1 MSYEELSKGCQN
13 MSYKNLAVRNKI
25 AVVFSAIAL
34 VMIAFAIFLLQ
45 ELNKVEEQ
53 VINFTD
59 STVPS
64 VLSVEDIYFEM
75 NTYRRNQYAALTLEV
90 SELARLIS
98 TLDSQEK
105 DIKSGL
111 DKYEATVSSSD
122 ERRVFDRVSNGW
134 KDYLIILRDFKLQIN
149 NKNTAKAQTEL
160 SQSIDQFNELGV
172 AMDELV
178 KTNLGF
184 ISNNRVTIMASVDNV
199 TMATKVSFTAL
210 IAFMIFITFFLA
222 RQICRPLNLVV
233 EQSKAIA
240 AGDLTFRLARNE
252 IGNDELG
259 ELADTNIEMQD
270 QLRVLI
276 EDTISAV
283 TQLSAAVEE
292 MSAISEQSARG
303 MQQQQSDITTVAAA
317 MEEMKATVAEVA
329 NNTETASTSA
339 LEASEEAKQGNQD
352 VQSNIEQIQVVSRE
366 IEQAGELVEELERES
381 NNISVVVEVIRGIA
395 DQTNLLALNAAIEAA
410 RAGEQGRGFAVVA
423 DEVRSLAGR
432 TQSSTS
438 EIVEIIEKLQ
448 ASAAHAKN
456 ATDQS
461 CSKIRVCV
469 EQSVQTGQSIQMIEE
484 TMMKVADTGIQI
496 ASACSQQ
503 DSVTE
508 ELGRNIQ
515 SMSLSASEVALGA
528 EQTAQ
533 SSVELAQLATTL
545 QMSLSRF
552 KV

>member
-1 MSYEELSKGCQN
+1 
-13 MSYKNLAVRNKI
+13 MSYKNLAVRTKI
-25 AVVFSAIAL
+25 AVVFSAIGL

-45 ELNKVEEQ
+45 ELKNVEDT
-53 VINFTD
+53 VVNFTD

-64 VLSVEDIYFEM
+64 LLSVEDINFEM
-75 NTYRRNQYAALTLEV
+75 NTLRRNQYAALTYPKNL
-90 SELARLIS
+90 LPGLITS
-98 TLDSQEK
+98 LKEQERNVEK
-105 DIKSGL
+105 LIAAYG
-111 DKYEATVSSSD
+111 ATVVSD
-122 ERRVFDRVSNGW
+122 GEQRVFDRVNNSW
-134 KDYLIILRDFKLQIN
+134 KAYMDPLEPFLAQVSTDNRAEAQKSLLGSFKEFQ
-149 NKNTAKAQTEL
+149 
-160 SQSIDQFNELGV
+160 DVGV
-172 AMDELV
+172 AMDGLL
-178 KTNLGF
+178 KLNLTF
-184 ISNNRVTIMASVDNV
+184 VTDNRVSMMGSIANVSTI
-199 TMATKVSFTAL
+199 TKVSFSAL

-240 AGDLTFRLARNE
+240 SGDLTFQLQRDE

-259 ELADTNIEMQD
+259 ALADTNIEMQN
-270 QLRVLI
+270 QLRILI

-292 MSAISEQSARG
+292 MSAISEQSSRG

-317 MEEMKATVAEVA
+317 MEQMKATVAEVA

-352 VQSNIEQIQVVSRE
+352 VQSNIEQIQIVSRD

-432 TQSSTS
+432 TQASTS
-438 EIVEIIEKLQ
+438 EIVDIIEKLQ
-448 ASAAHAKN
+448 ASAAHAKI

-461 CSKIRVCV
+461 CSKIRICV

-496 ASACSQQ
+496 ASACSEQ

-528 EQTAQ
+528 DQTAQ
-533 SSVELAQLATTL
+533 SSVELAQLASTL
-545 QMSLSRF
+545 QQSLSRF

>member
-1 MSYEELSKGCQN
+1 
-13 MSYKNLAVRNKI
+13 MSYKNLAVQKKI
-25 AVVFSAIAL
+25 AVVFSAIGL
-34 VMIAFAIFLLQ
+34 VMIAFAFFLLQ
-45 ELNKVEEQ
+45 ELNKVESE

-64 VLSVEDIYFEM
+64 VLSVEDLYFEM
-75 NTYRRNQYAALTLEV
+75 NAYRRNQYAALTY
-90 SELARLIS
+90 
-98 TLDSQEK
+98 QEK
-105 DIKSGL
+105 DLPSLLSTLSKQEAQIKSDL
-111 DKYEATVSSSD
+111 DAYEATVASAD
-122 ERRVFDRVSNGW
+122 ERRVFDRVANGW
-134 KDYLIILRDFKLQIN
+134 QKYLTQLKEFNGLVANQDTKL
-149 NKNTAKAQTEL
+149 AQQEL
-160 SQSIDQFNELGV
+160 LDSFSQFEEVGA
-172 AMDELV
+172 AMDGLV
-178 KTNLGF
+178 QTNLGF
-184 ISNNRVTIMASVDNV
+184 VSNNRKSIMSSVNSVTL
-199 TMATKVSFTAL
+199 ATKVSFSAL

-240 AGDLTFRLARNE
+240 AGDLTFELRRSE

-259 ELADTNIEMQD
+259 ALADTNIEMQH
-270 QLRVLI
+270 QLRILI

-292 MSAISEQSARG
+292 MSAISEQSSRG
-303 MQQQQSDITTVAAA
+303 MQQQQSDITMVAAA

-352 VQSNIEQIQVVSRE
+352 VQSNIEQIQIVSRD

-469 EQSVQTGQSIQMIEE
+469 EQSVQTGNSIQMIEE
-484 TMMKVADTGIQI
+484 TMMKVTDTSIQI

-533 SSVELAQLATTL
+533 SSVELAQLASTL
-545 QMSLSRF
+545 QQSLSRF

>member
-1 MSYEELSKGCQN
+1 

-25 AVVFSAIAL
+25 AAVFLVIAL
-34 VMIAFAIFLLQ
+34 VIVAFATFLLQ
-45 ELNKVEEQ
+45 ELNKVEER
-53 VINFTD
+53 VINFAD

-64 VLSVEDIYFEM
+64 VISVENLYFDM
-75 NTYRRNQYAALTLEV
+75 NTHRRNQYAGLTLKQEDLPNLIATLA
-90 SELARLIS
+90 SQESMINAELA
-98 TLDSQEK
+98 
-105 DIKSGL
+105 
-111 DKYEATVSSSD
+111 KYDATVSSD
-122 ERRVFDRVSNGW
+122 NERRVFDRVLTHW
-134 KDYLIILRDFKLQIN
+134 KKYEDILRDFPVLIQN
-149 NKNTAKAQTEL
+149 RELEKAQLEL
-160 SQSIDQFNELGV
+160 SKSITQFLELGD
-172 AMDELV
+172 AMDALV
-178 KTNLGF
+178 ETNLGF
-184 ISNNRVTIMASVDNV
+184 VANNRTSIMRSVDSV
-199 TMATKVSFTAL
+199 TMATKVSFSAL
-210 IAFMIFITFFLA
+210 IAFMIFVTFFLA

-240 AGDLTFRLARNE
+240 SGDLTFELRRSE

-259 ELADTNIEMQD
+259 ALADTNIEMQH
-270 QLRVLI
+270 QLRILI

-292 MSAISEQSARG
+292 MSAISEQSSRG
-303 MQQQQSDITTVAAA
+303 MQQQQSDITMVAAA

-352 VQSNIEQIQVVSRE
+352 VQSNIEQIQIVSRD

-448 ASAAHAKN
+448 ASAAHAKS

-469 EQSVQTGQSIQMIEE
+469 EQSVQTGNSIQMIEE
-484 TMMKVADTGIQI
+484 TMMKVTDTSIQI

-533 SSVELAQLATTL
+533 SSVELAQLANKL
-545 QMSLSRF
+545 QTSLSYF

>member
-1 MSYEELSKGCQN
+1 
-13 MSYKNLAVRNKI
+13 MSYKNLALQKKI
-25 AVVFSAIAL
+25 AVVFSAIGV
-34 VMIAFAIFLLQ
+34 VMVTFAFFLLQ
-45 ELNKVEEQ
+45 ELNKVESE

-64 VLSVEDIYFEM
+64 VLSVEAMYFEM
-75 NTYRRNQYAALTLEV
+75 SVLRRSQYASLTYKEY
-90 SELARLIS
+90 
-98 TLDSQEK
+98 D
-105 DIKSGL
+105 SGL
-111 DKYEATVSSSD
+111 EALFKRQNITLANIKNMLASYDATVAGAE
-122 ERRVFDRVSNGW
+122 ERRVFDAVLASWKAYSN
-134 KDYLIILRDFKLQIN
+134 LFRDFPQLIKDRELD
-149 NKNTAKAQTEL
+149 KAHAIL
-160 SQSIDQFNELGV
+160 VNSLDDFNGV
-172 AMDELV
+172 GDAMDGLV
-178 KTNLGF
+178 DINLGF
-184 ISNNRVTIMASVDNV
+184 VSNNRTSIMSSVDSV
-199 TMATKVSFTAL
+199 TLATKVSFSAL

-240 AGDLTFRLARNE
+240 AGDLTFELRRSE

-259 ELADTNIEMQD
+259 ALADTNIEMQH
-270 QLRVLI
+270 QLRILI

-283 TQLSAAVEE
+283 TQLSAAVEG
-292 MSAISEQSARG
+292 MSAISEQSSRG
-303 MQQQQSDITTVAAA
+303 MQQQQSDITMVAAA

-352 VQSNIEQIQVVSRE
+352 VQSNIEQIQIVSRD

-448 ASAAHAKN
+448 ASAAHAKS

-469 EQSVQTGQSIQMIEE
+469 EQSVQTGNSIQMIEE
-484 TMMKVADTGIQI
+484 TMMKVTDTSIQI

-533 SSVELAQLATTL
+533 SSVELAQLANKL
-545 QMSLSRF
+545 QTSLSYF

>member
-1 MSYEELSKGCQN
+1 
-13 MSYKNLAVRNKI
+13 MSYKNLAVQKKI
-25 AVVFSAIAL
+25 AVVFSAIGL
-34 VMIAFAIFLLQ
+34 VMIAFAFFLLQ
-45 ELNKVEEQ
+45 ELNKVESE

-64 VLSVEDIYFEM
+64 VLSVEDLYFEM
-75 NTYRRNQYAALTLEV
+75 NAYRRNQYAALTY
-90 SELARLIS
+90 
-98 TLDSQEK
+98 QEK
-105 DIKSGL
+105 DLPTLLSTLSKQKAQIQSDL
-111 DKYEATVSSSD
+111 DAYEATVASAD
-122 ERRVFDRVSNGW
+122 ERRVFDRVANGW
-134 KDYLIILRDFKLQIN
+134 QKYLTQLKEFNGLVANQNTKL
-149 NKNTAKAQTEL
+149 AQQEL
-160 SQSIDQFNELGV
+160 LDSFSQFEEVGA
-172 AMDELV
+172 AMDGLV
-178 KTNLGF
+178 QTNLGF
-184 ISNNRVTIMASVDNV
+184 VTNNRQSIMSSVNSVTL
-199 TMATKVSFTAL
+199 ATKVSFTAL

-240 AGDLTFRLARNE
+240 AGDLTFELRRSE

-259 ELADTNIEMQD
+259 ALADTNIEMQH
-270 QLRVLI
+270 QLRILI

-292 MSAISEQSARG
+292 MSAISEQSSRG
-303 MQQQQSDITTVAAA
+303 MQQQQSDITMVAAA

-352 VQSNIEQIQVVSRE
+352 VQSNIEQIQIVSRD

-448 ASAAHAKN
+448 ASAAHAKS

-469 EQSVQTGQSIQMIEE
+469 EQSVQTGNSIQMIEE
-484 TMMKVADTGIQI
+484 TMMKVTDTSIQI

-533 SSVELAQLATTL
+533 SSVELAQLASTL
-545 QMSLSRF
+545 QQSLSRF

>member
-1 MSYEELSKGCQN
+1 

-25 AVVFSAIAL
+25 ATVFSAIGL

-45 ELNKVEEQ
+45 ELNKVETE
-53 VINFTD
+53 VVNFID

-64 VLSVEDIYFEM
+64 VLSVENMYFKM
-75 NTYRRNQYAALTLEV
+75 NSYRRDQYAALTYSKDQLPELLDKLSLQENKIK
-90 SELARLIS
+90 SEL
-98 TLDSQEK
+98 SQ
-105 DIKSGL
+105 
-111 DKYEATVSSSD
+111 YEATVSNGE
-122 ERRVFDRVSNGW
+122 ERRVFDSVLTGWENYLTQLKGFKTNVSSGN
-134 KDYLIILRDFKLQIN
+134 FEQAQIQLL
-149 NKNTAKAQTEL
+149 KGL
-160 SQSIDQFNELGV
+160 SQFNELGV
-172 AMDELV
+172 TMDALV
-178 KTNLGF
+178 GINVGF
-184 ISNNRVTIMASVDNV
+184 MSGNRAEIMNSVGNV
-199 TMATKVSFTAL
+199 TMATKVSFSAL
-210 IAFMIFITFFLA
+210 IAFMVFITFFLA

-240 AGDLTFRLARNE
+240 AGDLTFRLQRDE

-270 QLRVLI
+270 QLRMLI

-352 VQSNIEQIQVVSRE
+352 VQSNIEQIQTVSRD

-432 TQSSTS
+432 TQSSTT

-448 ASAAHAKN
+448 ASATHAKA

-461 CSKIRVCV
+461 CSKIRLCV
-469 EQSVQTGQSIQMIEE
+469 EQSVQTGNSIQMIEE
-484 TMMKVADTGIQI
+484 TMMKVTDTSIQI

-533 SSVELAQLATTL
+533 SSIELAQLATTL
-545 QMSLSRF
+545 QTSLSRF

>member
-1 MSYEELSKGCQN
+1 
-13 MSYKNLAVRNKI
+13 MSYKNLAVRKKI
-25 AVVFSAIAL
+25 AVVFSAIGL
-34 VMIAFAIFLLQ
+34 VMIAFAMFLFQ
-45 ELNKVEEQ
+45 ELKKVESD

-59 STVPS
+59 STIPS
-64 VLSVEDIYFEM
+64 VLSVEAMYFEM
-75 NTYRRNQYAALTLEV
+75 SVLRRSQYAALTYKE
-90 SELARLIS
+90 SNS
-98 TLDSQEK
+98 KLDALFIRQAATKHKIQGMLSRY
-105 DIKSGL
+105 D
-111 DKYEATVSSSD
+111 ATVAGTE
-122 ERRVFDRVSNGW
+122 ERRIFDYVLKAW
-134 KDYLIILRDFKLQIN
+134 KDYLSIFNNFEQMVKSRDLD
-149 NKNTAKAQTEL
+149 KAHQEL
-160 SQSIDQFNELGV
+160 VSSLDEFDAVGT
-172 AMDELV
+172 AMDALV
-178 KTNLGF
+178 DINLDF
-184 ISNNRVTIMASVDNV
+184 VASNRTEIIGSVSNV
-199 TMATKVSFTAL
+199 TTITKVSFTAL
-210 IAFMIFITFFLA
+210 IAFMVFITFFLA

-240 AGDLTFRLARNE
+240 SGDLTFYLQREE

-259 ELADTNIEMQD
+259 VLADTNIEMQN
-270 QLRVLI
+270 QLRILI

-292 MSAISEQSARG
+292 MSTISEQSARG

-352 VQSNIEQIQVVSRE
+352 VQSNIKQIQIVSRD
-366 IEQAGELVEELERES
+366 IEKAGELVEELERES

-432 TQSSTS
+432 TQTSTS
-438 EIVEIIEKLQ
+438 EIVDIIEKLQ
-448 ASAAHAKN
+448 ASAAHAKS
-456 ATDQS
+456 ATGQS
-461 CSKIRVCV
+461 CSKIRICV
-469 EQSVQTGQSIQMIEE
+469 EQSVQTGQSIQIIEE

-515 SMSLSASEVALGA
+515 SMSLSASEVAMGA

-533 SSVELAQLATTL
+533 SSVELAQLATMLKT
-545 QMSLSRF
+545 SLSRF

>member
-1 MSYEELSKGCQN
+1 
-13 MSYKNLAVRNKI
+13 MSYKNLAVRKKI
-25 AVVFSAIAL
+25 AVVFSAIGL
-34 VMIAFAIFLLQ
+34 VMIAFAMFLFQ
-45 ELNKVEEQ
+45 ELKKVESD

-59 STVPS
+59 STIPS
-64 VLSVEDIYFEM
+64 VLSVEAMYFEM
-75 NTYRRNQYAALTLEV
+75 SVLRRSQYAALTYKE
-90 SELARLIS
+90 SNS
-98 TLDSQEK
+98 KLDALFIRQAATKHKIQGMLSRY
-105 DIKSGL
+105 D
-111 DKYEATVSSSD
+111 ATVAGTE
-122 ERRVFDRVSNGW
+122 ERRIFDYVLMAW
-134 KDYLIILRDFKLQIN
+134 KDYLSIFNNFEQMVKSRDLD
-149 NKNTAKAQTEL
+149 KAHQEL
-160 SQSIDQFNELGV
+160 VSSLDEFDAVGT
-172 AMDELV
+172 AMDALV
-178 KTNLGF
+178 DINLGF
-184 ISNNRVTIMASVDNV
+184 VASNRTEIIGSVSNV
-199 TMATKVSFTAL
+199 TTITKVSFTAL
-210 IAFMIFITFFLA
+210 IAFMVFITFFLA

-240 AGDLTFRLARNE
+240 SGDLTFYLQREE

-259 ELADTNIEMQD
+259 VLADTNIEMQN
-270 QLRVLI
+270 QLRILI

-292 MSAISEQSARG
+292 MSTISEQSARG
-303 MQQQQSDITTVAAA
+303 MQQQQSDITTVASA

-352 VQSNIEQIQVVSRE
+352 VQSNIKQIQIVSRD

-432 TQSSTS
+432 TQTSTS
-438 EIVEIIEKLQ
+438 EIVDIIEKLQ
-448 ASAAHAKN
+448 ASAAHAKS
-456 ATDQS
+456 ATGQS
-461 CSKIRVCV
+461 CSKIRICV
-469 EQSVQTGQSIQMIEE
+469 EQSVQTGQSIQIIEE

-515 SMSLSASEVALGA
+515 SMSLSASEVAMGA

-533 SSVELAQLATTL
+533 SSVELAQLATMLKT
-545 QMSLSRF
+545 SLSRF

>member
-1 MSYEELSKGCQN
+1 
-13 MSYKNLAVRNKI
+13 MSYKNLAVQKKI
-25 AVVFSAIAL
+25 AVVFSAIGL
-34 VMIAFAIFLLQ
+34 VMIAFAFFLLQ
-45 ELNKVEEQ
+45 ELNKVESE

-64 VLSVEDIYFEM
+64 VLSVEDVYYEM
-75 NTYRRNQYAALTLEV
+75 NAYRRNQYAALTY
-90 SELARLIS
+90 
-98 TLDSQEK
+98 QEK
-105 DIKSGL
+105 DLPTLLSTLSKQKTQIQSDL
-111 DKYEATVSSSD
+111 DAYEATVASAD
-122 ERRVFDRVSNGW
+122 ERRVFDRVANGW
-134 KDYLIILRDFKLQIN
+134 QKYLTQLKEFNGLVANQDTKL
-149 NKNTAKAQTEL
+149 AQQEL
-160 SQSIDQFNELGV
+160 LDSFSQFEEVGA
-172 AMDELV
+172 AMDGLV
-178 KTNLGF
+178 QTNLGF
-184 ISNNRVTIMASVDNV
+184 VSNNRKSIMSSVNSVTL
-199 TMATKVSFTAL
+199 ATKVSFSAL

-240 AGDLTFRLARNE
+240 AGDLTFELRRSE

-259 ELADTNIEMQD
+259 ALADTNIEMQH
-270 QLRVLI
+270 QLRILI

-292 MSAISEQSARG
+292 MSAISEQSSRG
-303 MQQQQSDITTVAAA
+303 MQQQQSDITMVAAA

-352 VQSNIEQIQVVSRE
+352 VQSNIEQIQIVSRD

-448 ASAAHAKN
+448 ASAAHAKS

-469 EQSVQTGQSIQMIEE
+469 EQSVQTGNSIQMIEE
-484 TMMKVADTGIQI
+484 TMMKVTDTSIQI

-533 SSVELAQLATTL
+533 SSVELAQLASTL
-545 QMSLSRF
+545 QQSLSRF

>member
-1 MSYEELSKGCQN
+1 
-13 MSYKNLAVRNKI
+13 MSYKNLAVRKKI
-25 AVVFSAIAL
+25 AVVFSGIGL
-34 VMIAFAIFLLQ
+34 VMIAFGFFLLQ
-45 ELNKVEEQ
+45 ELNKVEEE

-64 VLSVEDIYFEM
+64 VLSVESINFDM
-75 NTYRRNQYAALTLEV
+75 NAYRRNQYAALTYQDKDLPSLLSIL
-90 SELARLIS
+90 SEQENSIKADLA
-98 TLDSQEK
+98 
-105 DIKSGL
+105 
-111 DKYEATVSSSD
+111 KYEATVVSTD
-122 ERRVFDRVSNGW
+122 ERRVFDRVNNGW
-134 KDYLIILRDFKLQIN
+134 KEYLRFLNGFTQKISEGEKI
-149 NKNTAKAQTEL
+149 AAQAEL
-160 SQSIDQFNELGV
+160 LDSFRQFEEVGA
-172 AMDELV
+172 AMDALV
-178 KTNLGF
+178 EANLGF
-184 ISNNRVTIMASVDNV
+184 VANNRTSIMASVDNV
-199 TMATKVSFTAL
+199 TMVTKVSFSAL

-240 AGDLTFRLARNE
+240 AGDLTFRLQRDE

-329 NNTETASTSA
+329 NNTEMASASA

-352 VQSNIEQIQVVSRE
+352 VQSNIEQIQVVSRD

-432 TQSSTS
+432 TQSSTT

-448 ASAAHAKN
+448 ASATHAKA

-461 CSKIRVCV
+461 CSKIRICV
-469 EQSVQTGQSIQMIEE
+469 EQSVQTGNSIQMIEE
-484 TMMKVADTGIQI
+484 TMMKVTDTSIQI

-528 EQTAQ
+528 DQTAQ

-545 QMSLSRF
+545 QTSLSRF

>member
-1 MSYEELSKGCQN
+1 
-13 MSYKNLAVRNKI
+13 MSYKNLAVQKKI
-25 AVVFSAIAL
+25 AVVFSAIGL
-34 VMIAFAIFLLQ
+34 VMIAFAFFLLQ
-45 ELNKVEEQ
+45 ELNKVESE

-64 VLSVEDIYFEM
+64 VLSVEAMYFEM
-75 NTYRRNQYAALTLEV
+75 SVLRRSQYAALTYKEYDAKLEGLFTRQT
-90 SELARLIS
+90 ETQNKIKTMLAS
-98 TLDSQEK
+98 YD
-105 DIKSGL
+105 
-111 DKYEATVSSSD
+111 ATVAGSE
-122 ERRVFDRVSNGW
+122 ERRIFDAVLKSW
-134 KDYLIILRDFKLQIN
+134 KDYSNIFNDFPQLVKNRELDKAHTILINSLDDFN
-149 NKNTAKAQTEL
+149 
-160 SQSIDQFNELGV
+160 GV
-172 AMDELV
+172 GAAMDGLV
-178 KTNLGF
+178 NINLGF
-184 ISNNRVTIMASVDNV
+184 VTNNRTSIMSSVNSVTL
-199 TMATKVSFTAL
+199 ATKVSFSAL

-240 AGDLTFRLARNE
+240 AGDLTFELRRSE

-259 ELADTNIEMQD
+259 ALADTNIEMQH
-270 QLRVLI
+270 QLRILI

-292 MSAISEQSARG
+292 MSAISEQSSRG
-303 MQQQQSDITTVAAA
+303 MQQQQSDITMVAAA

-352 VQSNIEQIQVVSRE
+352 VQSNIEQIQIVSRD

-469 EQSVQTGQSIQMIEE
+469 EQSVQTGNSIQMIEE
-484 TMMKVADTGIQI
+484 TMMKVTDTSIQI

-533 SSVELAQLATTL
+533 SSVELAQLASTL
-545 QMSLSRF
+545 QQSLSRF

>member
-1 MSYEELSKGCQN
+1 
-13 MSYKNLAVRNKI
+13 MSYKNLAVQKKI
-25 AVVFSAIAL
+25 AVVFSAIGL
-34 VMIAFAIFLLQ
+34 VMIAFAFFLLQ
-45 ELNKVEEQ
+45 ELNKVESE

-64 VLSVEDIYFEM
+64 VLSVEAMYFEM
-75 NTYRRNQYAALTLEV
+75 SVLRRSQYAALTYKEYDAKLEGLFTRQT
-90 SELARLIS
+90 ETQNKIKTMLAS
-98 TLDSQEK
+98 YD
-105 DIKSGL
+105 
-111 DKYEATVSSSD
+111 ATVAGSE
-122 ERRVFDRVSNGW
+122 ERRIFDAVLKSW
-134 KDYLIILRDFKLQIN
+134 KDYSNIFNDFPQLVKNRELDKAHTILINSLDDFN
-149 NKNTAKAQTEL
+149 
-160 SQSIDQFNELGV
+160 GV
-172 AMDELV
+172 GAAMDGLV
-178 KTNLGF
+178 NINLGF
-184 ISNNRVTIMASVDNV
+184 VTNNRISIMSSVNSVTL
-199 TMATKVSFTAL
+199 ATKVSFSAL

-240 AGDLTFRLARNE
+240 AGDLTFELRRSE

-259 ELADTNIEMQD
+259 ALADTNIEMQH
-270 QLRVLI
+270 QLRILI

-292 MSAISEQSARG
+292 MSAISEQSSRG
-303 MQQQQSDITTVAAA
+303 MQQQQSDITMVAAA

-352 VQSNIEQIQVVSRE
+352 VQSNIEQIQIVSRD

-448 ASAAHAKN
+448 ASAAHAKS

-469 EQSVQTGQSIQMIEE
+469 EQSVQTGNSIQMIEE
-484 TMMKVADTGIQI
+484 TMMKVTDTSIQI

-533 SSVELAQLATTL
+533 SSVELAQLASTL
-545 QMSLSRF
+545 QQSLSRF

>member
-1 MSYEELSKGCQN
+1 
-13 MSYKNLAVRNKI
+13 MSYKNLAVRKKI
-25 AVVFSAIAL
+25 AVVFSGIGL
-34 VMIAFAIFLLQ
+34 VMIAFGFFLLQ
-45 ELNKVEEQ
+45 ELNKVEAE

-64 VLSVEDIYFEM
+64 VLSVEDVYFEM
-75 NTYRRNQYAALTLEV
+75 NAYRRNQYAALTY
-90 SELARLIS
+90 
-98 TLDSQEK
+98 QEK
-105 DIKSGL
+105 DLPGLLSILSSQKNDIKVDL
-111 DKYEATVSSSD
+111 AKYEATVASAD
-122 ERRVFDRVSNGW
+122 ERRVFDRVNNGW
-134 KDYLIILRDFKLQIN
+134 KEYLRLLNGFTQKISNGEK
-149 NKNTAKAQTEL
+149 TSAQAEL
-160 SQSIDQFNELGV
+160 VDSFRQFEEVGA
-172 AMDELV
+172 AMDALV
-178 KTNLGF
+178 EANLGF
-184 ISNNRVTIMASVDNV
+184 VANNRKSIMGSVNNV

-210 IAFMIFITFFLA
+210 IGFMIFITFFLA

-240 AGDLTFRLARNE
+240 AGDLTFRLQREE

-259 ELADTNIEMQD
+259 ELADTNIEMQN
-270 QLRVLI
+270 QLRELI

-329 NNTETASTSA
+329 NNTEMASASA

-352 VQSNIEQIQVVSRE
+352 VQSNIEQIQVVSRD

-432 TQSSTS
+432 TQSSTT

-448 ASAAHAKN
+448 ASATHAKA

-461 CSKIRVCV
+461 CSKIRICV
-469 EQSVQTGQSIQMIEE
+469 EQSVQTGNSIQMIEE
-484 TMMKVADTGIQI
+484 TMMKVTDTSIQI

-528 EQTAQ
+528 DQTAQ

-545 QMSLSRF
+545 QTSLSRF

>member
-1 MSYEELSKGCQN
+1 
-13 MSYKNLAVRNKI
+13 MSYKNLAVQKKI
-25 AVVFSAIAL
+25 AVVFSAIGV
-34 VMIAFAIFLLQ
+34 VMVTFAFFLLQ
-45 ELNKVEEQ
+45 ELNKVESE

-64 VLSVEDIYFEM
+64 VLSVEAMYFEM
-75 NTYRRNQYAALTLEV
+75 SVLRRSQYASLTYKEY
-90 SELARLIS
+90 
-98 TLDSQEK
+98 D
-105 DIKSGL
+105 SGL
-111 DKYEATVSSSD
+111 EALFKRQNTTLANIKNMLASYDATVAGTE
-122 ERRVFDRVSNGW
+122 ERRVFDAVLASWKAYSN
-134 KDYLIILRDFKLQIN
+134 LFRDFPQLIKDRELD
-149 NKNTAKAQTEL
+149 KAHAIL
-160 SQSIDQFNELGV
+160 VNSLDDFNGV
-172 AMDELV
+172 GDAMDGLV
-178 KTNLGF
+178 DINLGF
-184 ISNNRVTIMASVDNV
+184 VSNNRTSIMSSVDSV
-199 TMATKVSFTAL
+199 TLATKVSFSAL

-240 AGDLTFRLARNE
+240 AGDLTFELRRSE

-259 ELADTNIEMQD
+259 ALADTNIEMQH
-270 QLRVLI
+270 QLRILI

-292 MSAISEQSARG
+292 MSAISEQSSRG
-303 MQQQQSDITTVAAA
+303 MQQQQSDITMVAAA

-352 VQSNIEQIQVVSRE
+352 VQSNIEQIQIVSRD

-448 ASAAHAKN
+448 ASAAHAKS

-469 EQSVQTGQSIQMIEE
+469 EQSVQTGNSIQMIEE
-484 TMMKVADTGIQI
+484 TMMKVTDTSIQI

-533 SSVELAQLATTL
+533 SSVELAQLANKL
-545 QMSLSRF
+545 QTSLSYF

>member
-1 MSYEELSKGCQN
+1 
-13 MSYKNLAVRNKI
+13 MSYKNLAVRKKI
-25 AVVFSAIAL
+25 AVVFSAIGL
-34 VMIAFAIFLLQ
+34 VMIAFAMFLFQ
-45 ELNKVEEQ
+45 ELKKVESD

-59 STVPS
+59 STIPS
-64 VLSVEDIYFEM
+64 VLSVEAMYFEM
-75 NTYRRNQYAALTLEV
+75 SVLRRSQYAALTYKE
-90 SELARLIS
+90 SNS
-98 TLDSQEK
+98 KLDALFIRQAATKHKIQGMLSRY
-105 DIKSGL
+105 D
-111 DKYEATVSSSD
+111 ATVAGTE
-122 ERRVFDRVSNGW
+122 ERRIFDYVLKAW
-134 KDYLIILRDFKLQIN
+134 KDYLSIFNNFEQMVKSRDLD
-149 NKNTAKAQTEL
+149 KAHQEL
-160 SQSIDQFNELGV
+160 VSSLDEFDAVGT
-172 AMDELV
+172 AMDALV
-178 KTNLGF
+178 DINLGF
-184 ISNNRVTIMASVDNV
+184 VASNRTEIIGSVSNV
-199 TMATKVSFTAL
+199 TTITKVSFTAL
-210 IAFMIFITFFLA
+210 IAFMVFITFFLA

-240 AGDLTFRLARNE
+240 SGDLTFYLQREE

-259 ELADTNIEMQD
+259 VLADTNIEMQN
-270 QLRVLI
+270 QLRILI

-292 MSAISEQSARG
+292 MSTISEQSARG

-352 VQSNIEQIQVVSRE
+352 VQSNIKQIQIVSRD

-432 TQSSTS
+432 TQTSTS
-438 EIVEIIEKLQ
+438 EIVDIIEKLQ
-448 ASAAHAKN
+448 ASAAHAKS
-456 ATDQS
+456 ATGQS
-461 CSKIRVCV
+461 CSKIRICV
-469 EQSVQTGQSIQMIEE
+469 EQSVQTGQSIQIIEE

-515 SMSLSASEVALGA
+515 SMSLSASEVAMGA

-533 SSVELAQLATTL
+533 SSVELAQLATMLKT
-545 QMSLSRF
+545 SLSRF

>member
-1 MSYEELSKGCQN
+1 MNYR
-13 MSYKNLAVRNKI
+13 NLAVRNKI
-25 AVVFSAIAL
+25 AVVFIAIGLSMVVFSAFML
-34 VMIAFAIFLLQ
+34 KTLD
-45 ELNKVEEQ
+45 KVEVEA
-53 VINFTD
+53 VNFID
-59 STVPS
+59 STIPS
-64 VLSVEDIYFEM
+64 VLSVKDVNFLI
-75 NTYRRNQYAALTLEV
+75 NTYRRNKYAALTLPDEAM
-90 SELARLIS
+90 SGLFS
-98 TLDSQEK
+98 TLSDDEK
-105 DIKSGL
+105 MIGAGL
-111 DKYEATVSSSD
+111 KKYEMTVSSD
-122 ERRVFDRVSNGW
+122 EERQIFNRVSRDW
-134 KDYLIILRDFKLQIN
+134 ETYLASLSDFKSSLKDGDKVAAQGYLFNTIDEF
-149 NKNTAKAQTEL
+149 NK
-160 SQSIDQFNELGV
+160 LGFSMDDLV
-172 AMDELV
+172 AA
-178 KTNLGF
+178 NLGF
-184 ISNNRVTIMASVDNV
+184 IANNRASIMSILSSVTT
-199 TMATKVSFTAL
+199 TMTVSFSVM
-210 IAFMIFITFFLA
+210 IGFMIFMTFFLA
-222 RQICRPLNLVV
+222 RQICHPLNLVV

-240 AGDLTFRLARNE
+240 DGDLTFRLNRNE

-259 ELADTNIEMQD
+259 KLADTNTEMQE
-270 QLRVLI
+270 QLRTLI

-283 TQLSAAVEE
+283 AQLSAAVEE

-339 LEASEEAKQGNQD
+339 LEASEEAKQGNRD
-352 VQSNIEQIQVVSRE
+352 VQSNIDQIQTVSRD

-432 TQSSTS
+432 TQSSTT

-448 ASAAHAKN
+448 ASATHAKA

-484 TMMKVADTGIQI
+484 TMMKVTDTSIQI

-508 ELGRNIQ
+508 ELGRNIE
-515 SMSLSASEVALGA
+515 SMSLSANEVALGA

-545 QMSLSRF
+545 QSSLSHF

>member
-1 MSYEELSKGCQN
+1 

-45 ELNKVEEQ
+45 ELNKVEAQ

-75 NTYRRNQYAALTLEV
+75 NTYRRNQYAALTLDV
-90 SELARLIS
+90 NELPRLIS
-98 TLDSQEK
+98 TLNDQEK

-111 DKYEATVSSSD
+111 DKYEATVSSGD

-134 KDYLIILRDFKLQIN
+134 KSYLAILRDFKVQIN
-149 NKNTAKAQTEL
+149 NKNTIKAQAEL
-160 SQSIDQFNELGV
+160 SESIDQFNELGA

-184 ISNNRVTIMASVDNV
+184 IANNRITIMGSVDNV

-210 IAFMIFITFFLA
+210 ITFMIFITFFLA

-352 VQSNIEQIQVVSRE
+352 VQSNIEQIQVVSRD

-461 CSKIRVCV
+461 CSKIRICV

-545 QMSLSRF
+545 QTSLSRF

>member
-1 MSYEELSKGCQN
+1 
-13 MSYKNLAVRNKI
+13 MSYKNLAVRKKI
-25 AVVFSAIAL
+25 AVVFSAIGL
-34 VMIAFAIFLLQ
+34 VMIAFAMFLFQ
-45 ELNKVEEQ
+45 ELKKVESD

-59 STVPS
+59 STIPS
-64 VLSVEDIYFEM
+64 VLSVEAMYFEM
-75 NTYRRNQYAALTLEV
+75 SVLRRSQYAALTYKE
-90 SELARLIS
+90 SNS
-98 TLDSQEK
+98 KLDALFIRQAATKHKIQGMLSRY
-105 DIKSGL
+105 D
-111 DKYEATVSSSD
+111 ATVAGTE
-122 ERRVFDRVSNGW
+122 ERRIFDYVLKAW
-134 KDYLIILRDFKLQIN
+134 KDYLNIFNNFEQMVKSRDLD
-149 NKNTAKAQTEL
+149 KAHQEL
-160 SQSIDQFNELGV
+160 VSSLDEFDAVGT
-172 AMDELV
+172 AMDALV
-178 KTNLGF
+178 DINLGF
-184 ISNNRVTIMASVDNV
+184 VASNRTEIIGSVSNV
-199 TMATKVSFTAL
+199 TTITKVSFTAL
-210 IAFMIFITFFLA
+210 IAFMVFITFFLA

-240 AGDLTFRLARNE
+240 SGDLTFHLQREE

-259 ELADTNIEMQD
+259 VLADTNIEMQN
-270 QLRVLI
+270 QLRILI

-352 VQSNIEQIQVVSRE
+352 VQSNIKQIQIVSRD

-381 NNISVVVEVIRGIA
+381 HNISVVVEVIRGIA

-432 TQSSTS
+432 TQTSTS
-438 EIVEIIEKLQ
+438 EIVDIIEKLQ
-448 ASAAHAKN
+448 ASAAHAKS
-456 ATDQS
+456 ATGQS
-461 CSKIRVCV
+461 CSKIRICV
-469 EQSVQTGQSIQMIEE
+469 EQSVQTGQSIQIIEE

-515 SMSLSASEVALGA
+515 SMSLSASEVAMGA

-545 QMSLSRF
+545 KASLSRF

>member
-1 MSYEELSKGCQN
+1 
-13 MSYKNLAVRNKI
+13 MSYKNLAVQKKI
-25 AVVFSAIAL
+25 AVVFSAIGL
-34 VMIAFAIFLLQ
+34 VMIAFAFFLLQ
-45 ELNKVEEQ
+45 ELNKVESE

-64 VLSVEDIYFEM
+64 VLSVEDVYFEM
-75 NTYRRNQYAALTLEV
+75 NAYRRNQYAALTY
-90 SELARLIS
+90 
-98 TLDSQEK
+98 QEK
-105 DIKSGL
+105 DLPTLLSTLSKQKAQIQADL
-111 DKYEATVSSSD
+111 DAYEATVASAD
-122 ERRVFDRVSNGW
+122 ERRVFERVANSWQKYLTQLKEFNGLVAN
-134 KDYLIILRDFKLQIN
+134 KEAKL
-149 NKNTAKAQTEL
+149 AQQEL
-160 SQSIDQFNELGV
+160 LDSFSQFEEVGT
-172 AMDELV
+172 AMDGLLQANLV
-178 KTNLGF
+178 F
-184 ISNNRVTIMASVDNV
+184 VSNNRKSIMSSVNSVTL
-199 TMATKVSFTAL
+199 ATKVSFSAL

-240 AGDLTFRLARNE
+240 AGDLTFELRRSE

-259 ELADTNIEMQD
+259 ALADTNIEMQH
-270 QLRVLI
+270 QLRILI

-292 MSAISEQSARG
+292 MSAISEQSSRG
-303 MQQQQSDITTVAAA
+303 MQQQQSDITMVAAA

-329 NNTETASTSA
+329 NNTESASASA

-352 VQSNIEQIQVVSRE
+352 VQSNIEQIQIVSRD

-448 ASAAHAKN
+448 ASAAHAKS

-469 EQSVQTGQSIQMIEE
+469 EQSVQTGNSIQMIEE
-484 TMMKVADTGIQI
+484 TMMKVTDTSIQI

-533 SSVELAQLATTL
+533 SSVELAQLASTL
-545 QMSLSRF
+545 QQSLSRF

>member
-1 MSYEELSKGCQN
+1 
-13 MSYKNLAVRNKI
+13 MSYKNLAVQKKI
-25 AVVFSAIAL
+25 AVVFSAIGL
-34 VMIAFAIFLLQ
+34 VMIAFAFFLLQ
-45 ELNKVEEQ
+45 ELNKVESE

-64 VLSVEDIYFEM
+64 VLSVEDVYYEM
-75 NTYRRNQYAALTLEV
+75 NAYRRNQYAALTY
-90 SELARLIS
+90 
-98 TLDSQEK
+98 QEK
-105 DIKSGL
+105 DLPNLLSTLSKQEAQIKSDL
-111 DKYEATVSSSD
+111 DAYEATVASED
-122 ERRVFDRVSNGW
+122 ERRVFDRVANGW
-134 KDYLIILRDFKLQIN
+134 NKYL
-149 NKNTAKAQTEL
+149 TEL
-160 SQSIDQFNELGV
+160 KEFNGLVVNKDLKLAQQELLDSFSQFEEVGA
-172 AMDELV
+172 AMDGLV
-178 KTNLGF
+178 QKNLSF
-184 ISNNRVTIMASVDNV
+184 VSNNRQSIMNSVNSVTL
-199 TMATKVSFTAL
+199 ATKVSFSAL

-240 AGDLTFRLARNE
+240 AGDLTFELRRSE

-259 ELADTNIEMQD
+259 ALADTNIEMQH
-270 QLRVLI
+270 QLRILI

-292 MSAISEQSARG
+292 MSAISEQSSRG
-303 MQQQQSDITTVAAA
+303 MQQQQSDITMVAAA

-352 VQSNIEQIQVVSRE
+352 VQSNIEQIQIVSRD

-448 ASAAHAKN
+448 ASAAHAKS

-469 EQSVQTGQSIQMIEE
+469 EQSVQTGNSIQMIEE
-484 TMMKVADTGIQI
+484 TMMKVTDTSIQI

-533 SSVELAQLATTL
+533 SSVELAQLASTL
-545 QMSLSRF
+545 QQSLSRF

>member
-1 MSYEELSKGCQN
+1 

-25 AVVFSAIAL
+25 AAVFLVIAL
-34 VMIAFAIFLLQ
+34 VIVAFATFLLQ
-45 ELNKVEEQ
+45 ELNKVEER
-53 VINFTD
+53 VINFAD

-64 VLSVEDIYFEM
+64 VISVENLYFDM
-75 NTYRRNQYAALTLEV
+75 NTHRRNQYAGLTLKQEDLPNLIATLA
-90 SELARLIS
+90 SQESMINAELA
-98 TLDSQEK
+98 
-105 DIKSGL
+105 
-111 DKYEATVSSSD
+111 KYESTVSSD
-122 ERRVFDRVSNGW
+122 NERRVFDRVLTHWRKYEDLLKNFPV
-134 KDYLIILRDFKLQIN
+134 LIQNRDIEQ
-149 NKNTAKAQTEL
+149 AQLEL
-160 SQSIDQFNELGV
+160 SKSITQFLELGD
-172 AMDELV
+172 AMDALV
-178 KTNLGF
+178 DTNLGF
-184 ISNNRVTIMASVDNV
+184 VANNRSSIMRSVDSV
-199 TMATKVSFTAL
+199 TMATKVSFSAL
-210 IAFMIFITFFLA
+210 IAFMIFVTFFLA

-240 AGDLTFRLARNE
+240 SGDLTFELNREE

-259 ELADTNIEMQD
+259 ALADTNIEMQN
-270 QLRVLI
+270 QLRILI

-303 MQQQQSDITTVAAA
+303 MQQQQSDITMVAAA
-317 MEEMKATVAEVA
+317 MEEMKATVADVA

-352 VQSNIEQIQVVSRE
+352 VQSNIEQIQIVSRD

-448 ASAAHAKN
+448 ASAAHAKS

-469 EQSVQTGQSIQMIEE
+469 EQSVQTGNSIQMIEE
-484 TMMKVADTGIQI
+484 TMMKVTDTSIQI

-533 SSVELAQLATTL
+533 SSVELAQLANKL
-545 QMSLSRF
+545 QTSLSYF

>member
-1 MSYEELSKGCQN
+1 
-13 MSYKNLAVRNKI
+13 MSYKNLAVQKKI
-25 AVVFSAIAL
+25 AVVFSAIGL
-34 VMIAFAIFLLQ
+34 VMIAFAFFLLQ
-45 ELNKVEEQ
+45 ELNKVESE

-64 VLSVEDIYFEM
+64 VLSVEDLYFEM
-75 NTYRRNQYAALTLEV
+75 NAYRRNQYAALTY
-90 SELARLIS
+90 
-98 TLDSQEK
+98 QEK
-105 DIKSGL
+105 DLPSLLSTLSKQEAQIKSDL
-111 DKYEATVSSSD
+111 DAYEATVASAD
-122 ERRVFDRVSNGW
+122 ERRVFDRVANGW
-134 KDYLIILRDFKLQIN
+134 QKYLTQLKEFNGLVANQDTKL
-149 NKNTAKAQTEL
+149 AQQEL
-160 SQSIDQFNELGV
+160 LDSFSQFEEVGA
-172 AMDELV
+172 AMDGLV
-178 KTNLGF
+178 QTNLGF
-184 ISNNRVTIMASVDNV
+184 VSNNRKSIMSSVNNV
-199 TMATKVSFTAL
+199 TLATKVSFSAL

-240 AGDLTFRLARNE
+240 AGDLTFELRRSE

-259 ELADTNIEMQD
+259 ALADTNIEMQH
-270 QLRVLI
+270 QLRILI

-292 MSAISEQSARG
+292 MSAISEQSSRG
-303 MQQQQSDITTVAAA
+303 MQQQQSDITMVAAA

-352 VQSNIEQIQVVSRE
+352 VQSNIEQIQIVSRD

-448 ASAAHAKN
+448 ASAAHAKS

-469 EQSVQTGQSIQMIEE
+469 EQSVQTGNSIQMIEE
-484 TMMKVADTGIQI
+484 TMMKVTDTSIQI

-533 SSVELAQLATTL
+533 SSVELAQLASTL
-545 QMSLSRF
+545 QQSLSRF

>member
-1 MSYEELSKGCQN
+1 

-25 AVVFSAIAL
+25 AAVFLVIAL
-34 VMIAFAIFLLQ
+34 VIVAFATFLLQ
-45 ELNKVEEQ
+45 ELNKVEER
-53 VINFTD
+53 VINFAD

-64 VLSVEDIYFEM
+64 VISVENLYFDM
-75 NTYRRNQYAALTLEV
+75 NTHRRNQYAGLTLKQEDLPNLIATLA
-90 SELARLIS
+90 SQESMINAELA
-98 TLDSQEK
+98 
-105 DIKSGL
+105 
-111 DKYEATVSSSD
+111 KYESTVSSD
-122 ERRVFDRVSNGW
+122 NERRVFDRVLTHWRKYEDLLKNFPV
-134 KDYLIILRDFKLQIN
+134 LIQNRDIEQ
-149 NKNTAKAQTEL
+149 AQLEL
-160 SQSIDQFNELGV
+160 SKSITQFLELGD
-172 AMDELV
+172 AMDALV
-178 KTNLGF
+178 ETNLGF
-184 ISNNRVTIMASVDNV
+184 VANNRTSIMRSVDSV
-199 TMATKVSFTAL
+199 TMATKVSFSAL
-210 IAFMIFITFFLA
+210 IAFMIFVTFFLA

-240 AGDLTFRLARNE
+240 SGDLTFKLNREE

-259 ELADTNIEMQD
+259 ALADTNIEMQN
-270 QLRVLI
+270 QLRILI

-283 TQLSAAVEE
+283 TQLSTAVEE
-292 MSAISEQSARG
+292 MSAISEQSSRG
-303 MQQQQSDITTVAAA
+303 MQQQQSDITMVAAA
-317 MEEMKATVAEVA
+317 MEEMKATVADVA

-352 VQSNIEQIQVVSRE
+352 VQSNIEQIQIVSRD

-448 ASAAHAKN
+448 ASAAHAKS

-469 EQSVQTGQSIQMIEE
+469 EQSVQTGNSIQMIEE
-484 TMMKVADTGIQI
+484 TMMKVTDTSIQI

-533 SSVELAQLATTL
+533 SSVELAQLASTL
-545 QMSLSRF
+545 QQSLSRF

>member
-1 MSYEELSKGCQN
+1 

-25 AVVFSAIAL
+25 AAVFLVIAL
-34 VMIAFAIFLLQ
+34 VIVAFATFLLQ
-45 ELNKVEEQ
+45 ELNKVEER
-53 VINFTD
+53 VINFAD

-64 VLSVEDIYFEM
+64 VISVENLYFDM
-75 NTYRRNQYAALTLEV
+75 NTHRRNQYAGLTLKQEDLPNLIATLA
-90 SELARLIS
+90 SQESMINAELA
-98 TLDSQEK
+98 
-105 DIKSGL
+105 
-111 DKYEATVSSSD
+111 KYESTVSSD
-122 ERRVFDRVSNGW
+122 NERRVFDRVLTHWRKYEDLLKNFPV
-134 KDYLIILRDFKLQIN
+134 LIQNRDIEQ
-149 NKNTAKAQTEL
+149 AQLEL
-160 SQSIDQFNELGV
+160 SKSITQFLELGD
-172 AMDELV
+172 AMDALV
-178 KTNLGF
+178 DTNLGF
-184 ISNNRVTIMASVDNV
+184 VANNRSSIMRSVDSV
-199 TMATKVSFTAL
+199 TMATKVSFSAL
-210 IAFMIFITFFLA
+210 IAFMIFVTFFLA

-240 AGDLTFRLARNE
+240 SGDLTFELNREE

-259 ELADTNIEMQD
+259 ALADTNIEMQS
-270 QLRVLI
+270 QLRILI

-292 MSAISEQSARG
+292 MSAISEQSSRG
-303 MQQQQSDITTVAAA
+303 MQQQQSDITMVAAA
-317 MEEMKATVAEVA
+317 MEEMKATVADVA

-352 VQSNIEQIQVVSRE
+352 VQSNIEQIQIVSRD

-448 ASAAHAKN
+448 ASAAHAKS

-469 EQSVQTGQSIQMIEE
+469 EQSVQTGNSIQMIEE
-484 TMMKVADTGIQI
+484 TMMKVTDTSIQI

-533 SSVELAQLATTL
+533 SSVELAQLANKL
-545 QMSLSRF
+545 QTSLSYF

>member
-1 MSYEELSKGCQN
+1 
-13 MSYKNLAVRNKI
+13 MSYKNLAVRTKI
-25 AVVFSAIAL
+25 AVVFSAIGL

-45 ELNKVEEQ
+45 ELKNVEDT
-53 VINFTD
+53 VVNFTD

-64 VLSVEDIYFEM
+64 LLSVEDINFEM
-75 NTYRRNQYAALTLEV
+75 NTLRRNQYAALTYPKNL
-90 SELARLIS
+90 LPGLITS
-98 TLDSQEK
+98 LKEQERNVEK
-105 DIKSGL
+105 LIAAYG
-111 DKYEATVSSSD
+111 ATVVSD
-122 ERRVFDRVSNGW
+122 GEQRVFDRVNNSW
-134 KDYLIILRDFKLQIN
+134 KAYMAPLEPFLAQVSTDNRAEAQKSLLGSFKEFQ
-149 NKNTAKAQTEL
+149 
-160 SQSIDQFNELGV
+160 DVGV
-172 AMDELV
+172 AMDGLL
-178 KTNLGF
+178 KLNLTF
-184 ISNNRVTIMASVDNV
+184 VTDNRVSMMGSIANVSTI
-199 TMATKVSFTAL
+199 TKVSFSAL

-240 AGDLTFRLARNE
+240 SGDLTFQLQRDE

-259 ELADTNIEMQD
+259 ALADTNIEMQN
-270 QLRVLI
+270 QLRILI

-283 TQLSAAVEE
+283 TQFSAAVEE
-292 MSAISEQSARG
+292 MSAISEQSSRG

-317 MEEMKATVAEVA
+317 MEQMKATVAEVA

-352 VQSNIEQIQVVSRE
+352 VQSNIEQIQIVSRD

-432 TQSSTS
+432 TQASTS
-438 EIVEIIEKLQ
+438 EIVDIIEKLQ
-448 ASAAHAKN
+448 ASAAHAKI

-461 CSKIRVCV
+461 CSKIRICV

-496 ASACSQQ
+496 ASACSEQ

-528 EQTAQ
+528 DQTAQ
-533 SSVELAQLATTL
+533 SSVELAQLASTL
-545 QMSLSRF
+545 QQSLSRF

>member
-1 MSYEELSKGCQN
+1 

-45 ELNKVEEQ
+45 ELNKVESE
-53 VINFTD
+53 VVNFTD

-64 VLSVEDIYFEM
+64 VISVENMYFDM
-75 NTYRRNQYAALTLEV
+75 NTHRRNQYAGLTLKEKDFSNLRSTLESQEERINLELLAYSKTIDSAEERQV
-90 SELARLIS
+90 FERALNGWNNYVESLKEFPTLIINNESEKAKKELA
-98 TLDSQEK
+98 
-105 DIKSGL
+105 
-111 DKYEATVSSSD
+111 
-122 ERRVFDRVSNGW
+122 N
-134 KDYLIILRDFKLQIN
+134 
-149 NKNTAKAQTEL
+149 
-160 SQSIDQFNELGV
+160 SIGQFLELGD

-178 KTNLGF
+178 NANLGF
-184 ISNNRVTIMASVDNV
+184 VANNRSRIMGSVNNV
-199 TMATKVSFTAL
+199 TTATQVSFTAL

-270 QLRVLI
+270 QLRILI

-352 VQSNIEQIQVVSRE
+352 VQSNIEQIQVVSRD

-381 NNISVVVEVIRGIA
+381 NNTSVVVEVIRGIA

-410 RAGEQGRGFAVVA
+410 RAAEQGRGFAVVA

-461 CSKIRVCV
+461 CSKIRICV

-545 QMSLSRF
+545 QTSLSRF

>member
-1 MSYEELSKGCQN
+1 
-13 MSYKNLAVRNKI
+13 MSYKNLAVRTKI
-25 AVVFSAIAL
+25 AVVFSAIGL

-45 ELNKVEEQ
+45 ELKNVEDT
-53 VINFTD
+53 VVNFTD

-64 VLSVEDIYFEM
+64 LLSVEDINFEM
-75 NTYRRNQYAALTLEV
+75 NTLRRNQYAALTYPKNL
-90 SELARLIS
+90 LPGLITS
-98 TLDSQEK
+98 LKEQERNVEK
-105 DIKSGL
+105 LIAAYG
-111 DKYEATVSSSD
+111 ATVVSD
-122 ERRVFDRVSNGW
+122 GEQRVFDRVNNSW
-134 KDYLIILRDFKLQIN
+134 KAYMAPLEPF
-149 NKNTAKAQTEL
+149 L
-160 SQSIDQFNELGV
+160 SQVSADNRAEAQKNLLGSFKEFQDVGV
-172 AMDELV
+172 AMDGLL
-178 KTNLGF
+178 KLNLTF
-184 ISNNRVTIMASVDNV
+184 VTDNRVSMMGSIANVSTI
-199 TMATKVSFTAL
+199 TKVSFSAL

-240 AGDLTFRLARNE
+240 SGDLTFQLQRNE

-259 ELADTNIEMQD
+259 ALADTNIEMQS
-270 QLRVLI
+270 QLRILI

-292 MSAISEQSARG
+292 MSAISEQSSRG

-317 MEEMKATVAEVA
+317 MEQMKATVAEVA

-352 VQSNIEQIQVVSRE
+352 VQSNIEQIQIVSRD

-432 TQSSTS
+432 TQASTS
-438 EIVEIIEKLQ
+438 EIVDIIEKLQ
-448 ASAAHAKN
+448 ASAAHAKI

-461 CSKIRVCV
+461 CSKIRICV

-496 ASACSQQ
+496 ASACSEQ

-528 EQTAQ
+528 DQTAQ
-533 SSVELAQLATTL
+533 SSVELAQLASTL
-545 QMSLSRF
+545 QQSLSRF

>member
-1 MSYEELSKGCQN
+1 
-13 MSYKNLAVRNKI
+13 MSYKNLAVQKKI
-25 AVVFSAIAL
+25 AVVFSTIGL
-34 VMIAFAIFLLQ
+34 VMIAFAFFLLQ
-45 ELNKVEEQ
+45 ELNKVESE

-64 VLSVEDIYFEM
+64 VLSVEDVYFEM
-75 NTYRRNQYAALTLEV
+75 NAYRRNQYAALTY
-90 SELARLIS
+90 
-98 TLDSQEK
+98 QEK
-105 DIKSGL
+105 DLPTLLSTLSKQKAQIQADL
-111 DKYEATVSSSD
+111 DAYEATVASAD
-122 ERRVFDRVSNGW
+122 ERRVFERVANSWQKYLTQLKEFNGLVAN
-134 KDYLIILRDFKLQIN
+134 KEAKL
-149 NKNTAKAQTEL
+149 AQQEL
-160 SQSIDQFNELGV
+160 LDSFSQFEEVGT
-172 AMDELV
+172 AMDGLLQANLV
-178 KTNLGF
+178 F
-184 ISNNRVTIMASVDNV
+184 VSNNRKSIMSSVNSVTL
-199 TMATKVSFTAL
+199 ATKVSFSAL

-240 AGDLTFRLARNE
+240 AGDLTFELRRSE

-259 ELADTNIEMQD
+259 ALADTNIEMQH
-270 QLRVLI
+270 QLRILI

-292 MSAISEQSARG
+292 MSAISEQSSRG
-303 MQQQQSDITTVAAA
+303 MQQQQSDITMVAAA

-329 NNTETASTSA
+329 NNTESASASA

-352 VQSNIEQIQVVSRE
+352 VQSNIEQIQIVSRD

-448 ASAAHAKN
+448 ASAAHAKS

-469 EQSVQTGQSIQMIEE
+469 EQSVQTGNSIQMIEE
-484 TMMKVADTGIQI
+484 TMMKVTDTSIQI

-533 SSVELAQLATTL
+533 SSVELAQLASTL
-545 QMSLSRF
+545 QQSLSRF